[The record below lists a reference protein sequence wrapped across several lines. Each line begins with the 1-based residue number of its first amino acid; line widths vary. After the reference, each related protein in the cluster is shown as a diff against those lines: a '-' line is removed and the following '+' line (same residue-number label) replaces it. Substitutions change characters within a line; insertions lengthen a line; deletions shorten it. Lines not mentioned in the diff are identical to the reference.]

1 MKFTI
6 DRPCFL
12 KVLSIVNVAIG
23 QKSPTPAFLNFK
35 LEINEGGLTI
45 VGSDNDITIESSLP
59 FVKEDKV
66 IISDYTHGSTLIS
79 AKYLLEIIR
88 RLDCQTVTLEII
100 DDVIVQ
106 ISDNKS
112 HFQLNS
118 MRSEEYPD
126 LDLSVLGEEITLDTE
141 SFKKIVSQTAFAASL
156 KEVRPILTA
165 INIKSNEGNAEFVAT
180 DSYRLAKKMY
190 KLDNTDSFEA
200 NIPVKVLNEVSKL
213 VEENEIKINISSN
226 KVVFQFG
233 NTKVFSRLISGDFP
247 KTSRMI
253 PNNYP
258 FVLQVNA
265 TKFIEAMQRVSLL
278 AIEREKIVKLSLD
291 SDLVEISSKSEQIGS
306 ANERIE
312 LFQYEGGRFDI
323 SFNVDYVIDAI
334 KAAQSEDVILSFAGE
349 MSAFKVTSPVDDSIV
364 QIITPVRS
372 YY

>member
-1 MKFTI
+1 M
-6 DRPCFL
+6 
-12 KVLSIVNVAIG
+12 
-23 QKSPTPAFLNFK
+23 
-35 LEINEGGLTI
+35 
-45 VGSDNDITIESSLP
+45 
-59 FVKEDKV
+59 
-66 IISDYTHGSTLIS
+66 
-79 AKYLLEIIR
+79 
-88 RLDCQTVTLEII
+88 
-100 DDVIVQ
+100 
-106 ISDNKS
+106 
-112 HFQLNS
+112 
-118 MRSEEYPD
+118 
-126 LDLSVLGEEITLDTE
+126 
-141 SFKKIVSQTAFAASL
+141 
-156 KEVRPILTA
+156 
-165 INIKSNEGNAEFVAT
+165 
-180 DSYRLAKKMY
+180 
-190 KLDNTDSFEA
+190 
-200 NIPVKVLNEVSKL
+200 NEVSKL